1 MTVQVVT
8 ESDCCDCLRTR
19 SHCHANCSYNT
30 LCPTLSRTKQV
41 SRREAD
47 KFQLSRGQIIERKE
61 KKLCQFETYRALWI
75 DDERRKTVAEEWEL
89 LGGCC

>member
-1 MTVQVVT
+1 
-8 ESDCCDCLRTR
+8 
-19 SHCHANCSYNT
+19 
-30 LCPTLSRTKQV
+30 V